1 MKEEKNYIRDLEEI
15 RSMME
20 RSSKFLTLSG
30 WAGVFAGIFALIGA
44 GIAYAVFEFNPDNI
58 LYEPVRDANIE
69 TNLPFVIILA
79 LIVLVFALIMA
90 IYLSWKKAN
99 NKGEKLWNTTS
110 KRLMVNLS
118 LPLITGGIMILILL
132 SKGLVGLIA
141 PLSLIF
147 YGIALFNAG
156 DITYKEVRLLGIT
169 EIILGLISLNFIGYG
184 LLIWALG
191 FGVFH
196 IIYGIFIYYRYE
208 K

>member
-1 MKEEKNYIRDLEEI
+1 
-15 RSMME
+15 MME

>member
-1 MKEEKNYIRDLEEI
+1 MKEEKNYIRDIEEI